1 MIVLVGKS
9 ASGKTEVAKELAE
22 RYGIQ
27 KAITH
32 TTRSMRE
39 GERQDVDYHFVSEK
53 RFQEL
58 EADHAFVET
67 TEYNGNHY
75 GCSKKEIADD
85 KCVVVDPN
93 GLMAFLSLNDPSI
106 ITFYLE
112 ANAETRRKRMEER
125 GDGEAEIRKRLT
137 NDEIT
142 FQKAGEQTDYRIQTD
157 ELSIEEVTK
166 LIKEKYELT
175 LSQRR

>member
-1 MIVLVGKS
+1 M
-9 ASGKTEVAKELAE
+9 
-22 RYGIQ
+22 
-27 KAITH
+27 
-32 TTRSMRE
+32 
-39 GERQDVDYHFVSEK
+39 
-53 RFQEL
+53 
-58 EADHAFVET
+58 
-67 TEYNGNHY
+67 
-75 GCSKKEIADD
+75 
-85 KCVVVDPN
+85 VVDPN
-93 GLMAFLSLNDPSI
+93 GLKAFLSLNDPSI

-112 ANAETRRKRMEER
+112 ANAKTRKKRMEDR

-157 ELSIEEVTK
+157 ELSIEEVAK